1 MTAIDHEASIE
12 DTDIARCPGCGA
24 WASWPTIAAWLH
36 IETHPD
42 QCPHLRANTSQ
53 EVAA

>member
-1 MTAIDHEASIE
+1 MKAP
-12 DTDIARCPGCGA
+12 DIARCPGCGA

-42 QCPHLRANTSQ
+42 QCPHLVVTSQ